1 MAGVGENST
10 ARMTYDVVEGGDRT
24 LTVRLAGELD
34 ITNVEAIGAA
44 VAPALERDPV
54 RLIIDARDLRFADS
68 SAIALW
74 VQWARS
80 VPEIPLQ
87 PPQRHH
93 LDHLRQRAA
102 RCLVG
107 HTRSG
112 RADGL

>member
-74 VQWARS
+74 VQWAS
-80 VPEIPLQ
+80 DVPEIELRDSSPL
-87 PPQRHH
+87 
-93 LDHLRQRAA
+93 LRR
-102 RCLVG
+102 VVE
-107 HTRSG
+107 SM
-112 RADGL
+112 GLAETLHVRP